1 MGEMREWEG
10 VPGAKDGLEEE
21 EEGTQHRF
29 FKGGP
34 ICLVLD
40 FWKETLRKGP

>member
-21 EEGTQHRF
+21 EEGSTDY